1 VFPSIFRYIP
11 CSRKVSSHLI
21 KAVAFYE
28 NSEIGGVFVTI
39 RFVRVAE
46 RILINLIVM
55 SGKFEGWIFLS
66 RHLWRDGLDD

>member
-1 VFPSIFRYIP
+1 MFPSIFRYIP

-21 KAVAFYE
+21 KAVAFCE

-46 RILINLIVM
+46 RILINRSWTEPRCLGCSLEIM
-55 SGKFEGWIFLS
+55 GKEY
-66 RHLWRDGLDD
+66 

>member
-1 VFPSIFRYIP
+1 MFPSIFRYIP

-46 RILINLIVM
+46 RILINLIVEPLA
-55 SGKFEGWIFLS
+55 KVFFKRL
-66 RHLWRDGLDD
+66 RVCNK